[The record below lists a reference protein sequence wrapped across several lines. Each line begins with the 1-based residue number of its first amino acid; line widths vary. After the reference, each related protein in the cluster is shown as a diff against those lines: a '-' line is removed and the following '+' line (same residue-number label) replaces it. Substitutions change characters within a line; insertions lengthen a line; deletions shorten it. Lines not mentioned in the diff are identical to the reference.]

1 MSSSVVSP
9 SEPVRQHEI
18 LEQIRTGFIS
28 VLSCQDGESL
38 MDLDD
43 IEFSDDTGDSTVM
56 FVKDELLPRHKDVL
70 EWTSSLRKDG
80 SWPDIQYMSRLL
92 SRFPAV
98 EHLRRIRAMARVSA
112 EECVIVAVR
121 KALGY
126 WFSEKPK
133 SEGWWWN
140 EIGVPLQLGAVL
152 LLLEPILGLDE
163 LEKGLVLLDS
173 CQIQRTGQN
182 RVWSAVCVLMRA
194 TLRRNFE
201 EAMRARIVLGE
212 ELNIVRE
219 GEGIQS
225 DWSYHLHG
233 RQPQFGNYG
242 LSFAIAMSRVAAVFK
257 GTMWACSDKE
267 LDVLGSYVERGL
279 EPVVWKGRMDLA
291 SIGRQLNHGA
301 SRMKALAISVT
312 RKRLAQVYR
321 KPLAAGV
328 REGLV
333 WYDQSACGVYR
344 TANWMCSFK
353 CETASIQGV
362 EHVNEDNPL
371 GAHLA
376 DGAIYLYATGHE
388 YDDVYLYWDWS
399 RIPGVTSYERD
410 AVAWPPRNSSDDLTV
425 DGRTV
430 RFVLSRDGLAVSKE
444 VCFTSEGVDVRV
456 RGITSSDPRAVVTT
470 IEQCRVCENA
480 SVGFVGDRRVAIN
493 GAFKYNLPLSAEVQI
508 RHGAASNA
516 EGDLFEIVVWH
527 GVLPKEASCEWSVR
541 YLTEEQAIEE
551 VRNLHRLE
559 RPSAGAPRVLIV
571 SNGDPNVL
579 NPFVSLTV
587 RELQNRGFVVD
598 SGVRRFFAG
607 AEGYD
612 FVHFEWPE
620 DLVSWDLGG
629 VTSSQLDEIE
639 ARIRRLKRFGV
650 VLTYTRHNSKP
661 HTAGGA
667 LIERLYRIVE
677 ENVDAVFHMGE
688 YSRQELRSSRPSGLK
703 IADYIV
709 PHHLPISVYDPC
721 DRIEA
726 RNALAIDPEA
736 EVVVAFGAF
745 RNADEVRLTK
755 DAFAGCMSA
764 RKVLLAPRMEDDA
777 NKTDNRTL
785 ALMLSAA
792 DVIFIQRVSI
802 LNSGNLPLGFM
813 YGKVVVGP
821 RCGNVGEILKV
832 TGNPVFNPDN
842 IKDAS
847 RAIDRG
853 FELARAEKGK
863 KNRDYAFAHWLP
875 DQIGELMAGA
885 YDDLI
890 RRQGEVVIP
899 MSDVRAV
906 LREQIEASERDA
918 FAAKALKNEIAKRNW
933 WLKEKAE
940 RLAEAHEAIAKRDGW
955 LKEKAERLAEA
966 HEAITKRD
974 GWVKEKAQRL
984 AEAHEAIAK
993 RDGWLKEKVA
1003 KASELSEIVR
1013 RQEAELKG
1021 GIKRISSLESD
1032 AELRIQKIKQLEAD
1046 LVYATAIQSQ
1056 QQTMISDLSERPAT
1070 VAGCIRY
1077 IFKLMWDSIEK
1088 K

>member
-112 EECVIVAVR
+112 EECVTVAIR

-242 LSFAIAMSRVAAVFK
+242 LSFAIEMSRVAAVFK
-257 GTMWACSDKE
+257 GTMWAFSDKE

-301 SRMKALAISVT
+301 SRMKALAVSVT

-388 YDDVYLYWDWS
+388 YDDVYLYWDWA

-430 RFVLSRDGLAVSKE
+430 RFVLSRDGLSVRKE

-470 IEQCRVCENA
+470 IEQCRACENA

-508 RHGAASNA
+508 RHGASSNA
-516 EGDLFEIVVWH
+516 EGDLFEIIVRH
-527 GVLPKEASCEWSVR
+527 GVSPKEASCGWGVR
-541 YLTEEQAIEE
+541 YLTEEQAVEE
-551 VRNLHRLE
+551 VRKLHRLG
-559 RPSAGAPRVLIV
+559 RPSARAPRVLIV

-579 NPFVSLTV
+579 NPFVSLTI

-598 SGVRRFFAG
+598 SGVRRFLAG

-612 FVHFEWPE
+612 IVHFEWPE
-620 DLVSWDLGG
+620 DLVSWRFDG

-650 VLTYTRHNSKP
+650 ALTYTRHNSKP
-661 HTAGGA
+661 HTAGGT

-688 YSRQELRSSRPSGLK
+688 FSRHELRSSRPSGLK

-709 PHHLPISVYDPC
+709 PHHLPTSVYDLC

-764 RKVLLAPRMEDDA
+764 RKVLLAPRMENDA
-777 NKTDNRTL
+777 VRTDNRTL

-813 YGKVVVGP
+813 YERVVVGP
-821 RCGNVGEILKV
+821 RCGNVGEILKA

-842 IKDAS
+842 IEDAS

-863 KNRDYAFAHWLP
+863 ENRDYAFAHWLP

-890 RRQGEVVIP
+890 RRQGEVLVP

-906 LREQIEASERDA
+906 LREQLEARERDA
-918 FAAKALKNEIAKRNW
+918 FAAKALKDEIVKRDW
-933 WLKEKAE
+933 LLKEKTSLVAA
-940 RLAEAHEAIAKRDGW
+940 RDRQLAV
-955 LKEKAERLAEA
+955 KAL
-966 HEAITKRD
+966 
-974 GWVKEKAQRL
+974 
-984 AEAHEAIAK
+984 EAHEAIAK

-1021 GIKRISSLESD
+1021 GIKRITSLESD

-1056 QQTMISDLSERPAT
+1056 QQAMISDLSERPAT